1 MPILMLLSQ
10 TIEGVKIQ
18 TKAPNFKFLLNR
30 VFDSIFIYYFQN
42 ALIFCKL
49 KKLQLSLKYIFS
61 SLNSNT

>member
-1 MPILMLLSQ
+1 MLLSQ

-18 TKAPNFKFLLNR
+18 IKAPNFKFLLNR

-49 KKLQLSLKYIFS
+49 EKLQLSLKYICS